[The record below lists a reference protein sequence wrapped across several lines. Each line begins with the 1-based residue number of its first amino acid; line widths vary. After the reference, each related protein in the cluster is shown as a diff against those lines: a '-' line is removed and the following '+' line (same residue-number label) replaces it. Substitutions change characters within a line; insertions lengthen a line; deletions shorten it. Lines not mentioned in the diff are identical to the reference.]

1 MTVDADTLLER
12 RAVSRI
18 IGRISQSGAGCV
30 AGNLLTK
37 EGRSLIEK
45 MQIYDYLISIAAIK
59 RFQGSYGSTLVAQG
73 AFSAYDTQA
82 VREAGGWEQCAGEDI
97 VLTYRLLAQGR
108 LSLYEPGA
116 IGYTSVPDTLRGLC
130 CQRMRWARGM
140 FDGLRAVRPWQQK
153 SFFAGYF
160 ESLNLSIYCL
170 GCHLYFRILGWR
182 AASLHGH
189 ELVCGMDDAVDAPG
203 AADYGGK
210 RLCFPA
216 KTGGRGHSPQR
227 HGSPVLSA
235 AVPDHSVFLLPGWL
249 RSGSTEKALKLEK
262 EGFQTVSLSE
272 VIDFVQQGTA
282 LPLNPVLL
290 VFDDGYRSVI
300 SRVLPLLEK
309 YDAKALVSVIGA
321 RAQGVADGCDTS
333 QEYMDWKELAEA
345 VTGRRIELQSHS
357 AQLHVYRSRKGLQRL
372 ADETQEAYI
381 RMLVADVRLMDRWA
395 CKAGV
400 PVLKAFAYPYGFAE
414 PLADAVLRG
423 QGYEATMTSEP
434 HVNRLSRDP
443 NCLYR
448 MGRFNRSGLVD
459 TETVIG
465 WLTE

>member
-1 MTVDADTLLER
+1 MLFYAVFVLALVSLL
-12 RAVSRI
+12 
-18 IGRISQSGAGCV
+18 V
-30 AGNLLTK
+30 AG
-37 EGRSLIEK
+37 
-45 MQIYDYLISIAAIK
+45 
-59 RFQGSYGSTLVAQG
+59 
-73 AFSAYDTQA
+73 
-82 VREAGGWEQCAGEDI
+82 
-97 VLTYRLLAQGR
+97 LLAPAYAAESVR
-108 LSLYEPGA
+108 ALPILMYHE
-116 IGYTSVPDTLRGLC
+116 IVPDGNELDEYT
-130 CQRMRWARGM
+130 
-140 FDGLRAVRPWQQK
+140 
-153 SFFAGYF
+153 
-160 ESLNLSIYCL
+160 
-170 GCHLYFRILGWR
+170 
-182 AASLHGH
+182 ASVTQL
-189 ELVCGMDDAVDAPG
+189 E
-203 AADYGGK
+203 AD
-210 RLCFPA
+210 LMA
-216 KTGGRGHSPQR
+216 
-227 HGSPVLSA
+227 
-235 AVPDHSVFLLPGWL
+235 
-249 RSGSTEKALKLEK
+249 LEK

-272 VIDFVQQGTA
+272 VIDFVRQGTA

-345 VTGRRIELQSHS
+345 VTGGRIELQSHS

-400 PVLKAFAYPYGFAE
+400 PVLKAFAYPYGFVE